1 MMTYLMPIVQ
11 VFIIWGIKQS
21 YFEWSTDIMN
31 IVLVTNASLYT
42 AILLLVRTTEKDKK
56 VLNTITIFAY
66 VLTVVL
72 FTISMVEINLGLIV
86 FPLFIYKWGAL
97 LTLIIALLLGLLCK
111 YDEVKA
117 KSLVIASQSKT
128 RTSVE
133 ISDTQFEL

>member
-1 MMTYLMPIVQ
+1 MCDSNTLLERLMLFLKNVPTTLKESIVWFMMTYLMPIVQ

-86 FPLFIYKWGAL
+86 FP
-97 LTLIIALLLGLLCK
+97 
-111 YDEVKA
+111 
-117 KSLVIASQSKT
+117 
-128 RTSVE
+128 
-133 ISDTQFEL
+133 